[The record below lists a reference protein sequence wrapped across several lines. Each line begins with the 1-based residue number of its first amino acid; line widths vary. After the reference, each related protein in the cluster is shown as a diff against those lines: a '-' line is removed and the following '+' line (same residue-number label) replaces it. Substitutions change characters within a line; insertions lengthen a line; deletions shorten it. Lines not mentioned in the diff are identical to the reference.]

1 MKKYICSGEPYEVN
15 GEKKVRWNR
24 IGEIFTAKSGK
35 DYAKLYA
42 MPGQLLS
49 IFEDTK
55 PKPATTELDNDL
67 NPDQEVPF

>member
-15 GEKKVRWNR
+15 GEKKVRWSR

-35 DYAKLYA
+35 DYAKLYI

-49 IFEDTK
+49 IFDDEK
-55 PKPATTELDNDL
+55 KPAKPVNDL
-67 NPDQEVPF
+67 EPDQDVNF